1 MSVRP
6 DPKEAGQWIIDYYP
20 QGRKAPRKRIT
31 FNGTKEEAYRAE
43 QNLRT
48 SSKERPKSLSS
59 FPAIS
64 ETIPAFLEWY
74 GLDHQPS
81 GTERTNRSL
90 QILKGFF
97 GRYQFTSI
105 TEDMIEGYRTKR
117 LDYVKRT
124 TINKELAALSKLLKW
139 AKKKGYCQKTPI
151 VERFPNKM
159 TEAPLPN
166 IPDQEDIEKLIEAV
180 PWPKQG
186 ILYCLYY
193 GGLRKSEACTL
204 TAEKVNLAKR
214 TMYIMGKGGKERVVP
229 ILKYLE
235 PILTRRLEEV
245 KEGYLWATPESN
257 RALTDLREII
267 SWGSKRANI
276 ESHITP
282 HSLRHAFGVRA
293 ILAGVHLRTVQIILG
308 HSSSKVTEIYTRL
321 ATAQILKDVDRF

>member
-6 DPKEAGQWIIDYYP
+6 YPGRDGWWYIDFYLHP
-20 QGRKAPRKRIT
+20 GKGGRKQIP
-31 FNGTKEEAYRAE
+31 FEGTEAQAYACERSWRL
-43 QNLRT
+43 Q
-48 SSKERPKSLSS
+48 SKNQGLKVSS
-59 FPAIS
+59 FPSLS
-64 ETIPAFLEWY
+64 EVIPSFMAWY
-74 GLDHQPS
+74 EMDHQPT
-81 GTERTNRSL
+81 GAERTNRSL
-90 QILKGFF
+90 QILLGFF
-97 GRYQFTSI
+97 GKYQFTAI
-105 TEDMIEGYRTKR
+105 NEDMIESYKR
-117 LDYVKRT
+117 ERLKLVKPT

-139 AKKKGYCQKTPI
+139 GKKKGYCQKIPVI
-151 VERFPNKM
+151 ERFPNKL
-159 TEAPLPN
+159 TVAPLPN

-204 TAEKVNLAKR
+204 KAEKINLANR
-214 TMYIMGKGGKERVVP
+214 TMYINGKGGKERVVP

-235 PILTRRLEEV
+235 PILERRLQEI

-267 SWGSKRANI
+267 EWGCKRAKI
-276 ESHITP
+276 ETHITP

-293 ILAGVHLRTVQIILG
+293 IMAGVHLRTVQIILG

-321 ATAQILKDVDRF
+321 ATAQILKDVDKF